1 MAQNKSVDQ
10 LINSME
16 EWYSKLPPLPRNWRD
31 VIVNITPWLALI
43 FGVIGVLGSLGA
55 IGILTFLAPF
65 VILGSGVGVASG
77 GIIGAILALIASAL
91 LVLAFPATRSRKKS
105 GWNLLFYSEVV
116 SIVSSLVAF
125 SAGGVVGALIGFY
138 ILFQIRSY
146 YK

>member
-1 MAQNKSVDQ
+1 MAQAKSLDQ
-10 LINSME
+10 LVNSME
-16 EWYSKLPPLPRNWRD
+16 GWYSKLHPLPRSWRD
-31 VIVNITPWLALI
+31 VIVTITPWLALV
-43 FGVIGVLGSLGA
+43 FGVIGVLGSFAA
-55 IGILTFLAPF
+55 IGILTFLAPS

-91 LVLAFPATRSRKKS
+91 LVLAFPATRSRKTS
-105 GWNLLFYSEVV
+105 GWNLLFYSELV

-125 SAGGVVGALIGFY
+125 SAVGAVGALIGFY